1 MNACLK
7 GGYNYRPFLGIIDDY
22 ISTREVKLWAGK
34 KKQCSPRVMIIVTL
48 WQNPFSRESER
59 ERERECAYVCMREKE
74 RMRENIFFSECDKD

>member
-1 MNACLK
+1 MGWK
-7 GGYNYRPFLGIIDDY
+7 
-22 ISTREVKLWAGK
+22 K

-48 WQNPFSRESER
+48 WQDPFSRESER

>member
-34 KKQCSPRVMIIVTL
+34 KKTMFSTRYDNRYALAGSVLERKRARERERVCVCVY
-48 WQNPFSRESER
+48 ER
-59 ERERECAYVCMREKE
+59 ERENEREY
-74 RMRENIFFSECDKD
+74 FFLRVR

>member
-34 KKQCSPRVMIIVTL
+34 KKTM
-48 WQNPFSRESER
+48 FSTRYDNRYALAGSVLERKRAR
-59 ERERECAYVCMREKE
+59 EREKECAYVCMREKE
-74 RMRENIFFSECDKD
+74 RMRENIFFLRVR